1 MATIIPFLRDQ
12 SVFEPEMT
20 QAMSAAFDEACMAL
34 KLPDTATYQ
43 RETVAIRVIAWARR
57 GLRDP
62 ARLREQV
69 LRDPGVM

>member
-12 SVFEPEMT
+12 SVFEPDVT
-20 QAMSAAFDEACMAL
+20 QAMSAAFDEACLAL
-34 KLPDTATYQ
+34 KLPATATYE
-43 RETVAIRVIAWARR
+43 RETVAMRVIEWARR

-69 LRDPGVM
+69 LRDPGVL

>member
-1 MATIIPFLRDQ
+1 MAIIIPFLRDQ
-12 SVFEPEMT
+12 SVFEPEVT
-20 QAMSAAFDEACMAL
+20 QAMSTAFDEACRAL
-34 KLPDTATYQ
+34 KLSDTATYE
-43 RETVAIRVIAWARR
+43 RETVAMRVIEWARR